1 MKGALKR
8 LGSGENVYGNVSYEG
23 KLLKNWQKELH
34 FQYSLGELYR
44 MASDGEDFNKILR
57 P

>member
-8 LGSGENVYGNVSYEG
+8 LGSGEDVYGNVSYKG
-23 KLLKNWQKELH
+23 KLLKNWQKALH

-44 MASDGEDFNKILR
+44 MASDGEDFDKILR